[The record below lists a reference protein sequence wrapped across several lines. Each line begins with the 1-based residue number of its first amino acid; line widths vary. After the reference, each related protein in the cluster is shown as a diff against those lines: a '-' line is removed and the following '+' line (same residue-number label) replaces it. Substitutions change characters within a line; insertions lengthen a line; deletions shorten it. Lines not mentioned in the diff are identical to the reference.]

1 MNKNKI
7 FVIAL
12 IAIIVIAIII
22 IIGKIGKKEEGD
34 TNNIQQEE
42 YTVENADGS
51 KVNTSEALKK
61 PREELGYSISNITLE
76 RQNAQTIFKL
86 QIANE
91 GSTEKEGQLVDIVF
105 IDKNGN
111 EEARMA
117 LYIRKIEAGGSIETQ
132 ATIDNDFTNVY
143 DFKLETRK

>member
-12 IAIIVIAIII
+12 IAIIVIAIV